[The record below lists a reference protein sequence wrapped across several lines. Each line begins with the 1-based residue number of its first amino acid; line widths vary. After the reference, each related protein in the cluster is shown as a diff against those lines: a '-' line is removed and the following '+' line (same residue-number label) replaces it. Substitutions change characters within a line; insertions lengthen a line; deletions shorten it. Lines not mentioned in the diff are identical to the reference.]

1 MERTMI
7 ADIADHREEL
17 QDLCRRFHV
26 RRLDVFGS
34 AARDDFDPARS
45 DLDFLVEFEPLQPG
59 AYVDA
64 FFGLKEGLEQ
74 LFGRTADLI
83 SATAI
88 RNPYFRQSVERTKA
102 LLYAA

>member
-7 ADIADHREEL
+7 AEIAQHRDEL
-17 QDLCRRFHV
+17 RDLCRRFGV
-26 RRLDVFGS
+26 RRLEVFGS
-34 AARDDFDPARS
+34 AARGDFDPAKS

-74 LFGRTADLI
+74 LFGRTVDLV
-83 SATAI
+83 SAAAI
-88 RNPYFRQSVERTKA
+88 RNPYFRQSVEATKA

>member
-1 MERTMI
+1 MI
-7 ADIADHREEL
+7 AAITSHREEL
-17 QDLCRRFHV
+17 AALCRRFHV

-34 AARDDFDPARS
+34 AARGDFDPACS

-64 FFGLKEGLEQ
+64 FFGLKEGLEA
-74 LFGRTADLI
+74 LFAKPVDLVTAA
-83 SATAI
+83 SI
-88 RNPYFRQSVERTKA
+88 RNPYFRQGVERTRA